1 MVSALEIV
9 EQAAAIPLG
18 RIGAQPL
25 WFATPDS
32 AGDASKASV
41 AVSIMGFARPP
52 LADRIAVLK
61 EI

>member
-1 MVSALEIV
+1 VSALEII

-32 AGDASKASV
+32 AGDASNAS
-41 AVSIMGFARPP
+41 ADVSTMGFARPP
-52 LADRIAVLK
+52 LADRISVLK